1 VEEDLFKW
9 LANRLLHISGDKNQ
23 VCVLS
28 QALFRKAQPFEEAS
42 RMSDFRALNAL
53 EAMMDAVYVTLQTLF
68 STVNEFVPSQIIIV
82 RQDQQLFRPAADEK
96 DDETADVRL
105 LVLID

>member
-1 VEEDLFKW
+1 
-9 LANRLLHISGDKNQ
+9 
-23 VCVLS
+23 
-28 QALFRKAQPFEEAS
+28 
-42 RMSDFRALNAL
+42 MSDFRALNAL

-105 LVLID
+105 LVLIDWIFLTRQIKNAPVYKSTNKYKYWKINTHKTQYNKL